1 MKKIWH
7 IIEDQLNQINIKK
20 KLMIFYLCCVLLPL
34 ILTDSIVLMILLHG
48 EEVEENYEMQNI
60 ASAVQSDLEN
70 TFDEVAKMTNTI
82 YINRSMNTFL
92 DEKYASGTEF
102 FLASRKIEEKHFY
115 EISADT
121 SSVNVVMCSDNETIV
136 NGNHFYRL
144 SSVKQEE
151 WYQKLLDSGQDMV
164 LHFYYV
170 GDSQPGATS
179 KKKVSLVRRLNYYKN
194 LECEKLVRIDIDYST
209 LVRKL
214 VNMNYSKP
222 VYVCMDDRILFS
234 NVGYS
239 GIREDFYE
247 LTEMDNIGYE
257 REFEVYG
264 EKLKILILEQQSNI
278 ATLIW
283 DYFPLILMLLAINI
297 LLPWALTTAVNR
309 SFVIR
314 LQELSEAFDSIETED
329 LKIIQNIGGKDEIA
343 GLMHNYNHMVRRNR
357 ELIKTVYK
365 DRLEK
370 QKIDIARQNAE
381 LLALHSQIDPH
392 FLFNVLESIRMHSI
406 IKGEEETA
414 SMIERL
420 AILERR
426 NVNWDSDYINLKE
439 EVCFVEAYL
448 ELQKYR
454 FGKRL
459 SYKIDLEEACMD
471 YVLPKLTLAT
481 FVENACI
488 HGVEKKAV
496 PCWIYIRIYESD
508 GWLCLEIEDTGAGME
523 EETLEALKEKMQI
536 SNIETLMGNEHVG
549 MVNAWLRLKM
559 VTEGNAEF
567 EMESEQG
574 VGTFM
579 LIKVPVNRLHRE

>member
-1 MKKIWH
+1 MKKLWQTL
-7 IIEDQLNQINIKK
+7 EDQLNQINIKK
-20 KLMIFYLCCVLLPL
+20 KLTIFYLCCVLLPL
-34 ILTDSIVLMILLHG
+34 ILTDSVILMILLQG
-48 EEVEENYEMQNI
+48 EKAEENYEMQNI

-82 YINRSMNTFL
+82 YISRSMNTFL
-92 DEKYASGTEF
+92 DEKYESGADF
-102 FLASRKIEEKHFY
+102 FVASREVQEKHFY

-136 NGNHFYRL
+136 NGDHFYRL

-151 WYQKLLDSGQDMV
+151 WYQKLVDSGQDMV

-170 GDSQPGATS
+170 GDSQPGATT
-179 KKKVSLVRRLNYYKN
+179 KKRVSLVRRLNYYKN
-194 LECEKLVRIDIDYST
+194 LKCEKLVRIDIDYNT

-214 VNMNYSKP
+214 VNMNYSMP
-222 VYVCMDDRILFS
+222 VYVCSGNKILFS
-234 NVGYS
+234 NVGHS
-239 GIREDFYE
+239 GSKENFKY
-247 LTEMDNIGYE
+247 LTETDNVGYE
-257 REFEVYG
+257 HEFEVYG
-264 EKLKILILEQQSNI
+264 EKIRILIMEQQSSI
-278 ATLIW
+278 AMLIW
-283 DYFPLILMLLAINI
+283 DYFPLIMLLLAINI
-297 LLPWALTTAVNR
+297 LLPWTLTIMVNR
-309 SFVIR
+309 SFVVR
-314 LQELSEAFDSIETED
+314 LQGLSQAFDGAETEHFNEIED
-329 LKIIQNIGGKDEIA
+329 ISGKDEIA
-343 GLMHNYNHMVRRNR
+343 SLMHNYNRMVRRSR
-357 ELIKTVYK
+357 ELIKTLYK

-439 EVCFVEAYL
+439 ELCFVEAYL

-459 SYKIDLEEACMD
+459 SYKIEAQEQCMD
-471 YVLPKLTLAT
+471 YILPKLTLAT

-488 HGVEKKAV
+488 HGVEKKAA
-496 PCWIYIRIYESD
+496 PCWIYIRIYEKQE
-508 GWLCLEIEDTGAGME
+508 WLCLEVEDTGAGME
-523 EETLEALKEKMQI
+523 EEALEALKEKMQI
-536 SNIETLMGNEHVG
+536 CNIETLMGNEHVG

-567 EMESEQG
+567 EIESEQG
-574 VGTFM
+574 IGTFM
-579 LIKVPVNRLHRE
+579 LIKVPVNSLHRE